1 VKDLWSIGSIRGCFC
16 RGLRELE
23 RNTLQ
28 KVKVEILRRSLSDR
42 FRMANILVWRGHKE
56 MAAA

>member
-1 VKDLWSIGSIRGCFC
+1 MKDLWSIGSIRECFC

-23 RNTLQ
+23 RNTWQ

-42 FRMANILVWRGHKE
+42 LRMTNILVWRGHRE